1 MDLSNLDIPEVVEL
15 PINLPDGSPLMG
27 EDGVQA
33 VIGVRGPH
41 HPTAQAYKKLVSAKL
56 RKAMSKKGGSGNI
69 YDAIDDG
76 METDRLH
83 AHTDYVRGIE
93 LDGEPLTRDTMRR
106 VYGDPKF
113 SWLNEQVTEKLGS
126 WDSFLG

>member
-69 YDAIDDG
+69 YA
-76 METDRLH
+76 
-83 AHTDYVRGIE
+83 
-93 LDGEPLTRDTMRR
+93 
-106 VYGDPKF
+106 
-113 SWLNEQVTEKLGS
+113 
-126 WDSFLG
+126 DSDCYWQHSCDCPCKCNC